1 MPSPDPSQPMIRTVD
16 VRVDYDDVIAVQDM
30 NLTIPHG
37 EIFGLIGPNGAGK
50 TSTIRVL
57 ATLQQPTYGEL
68 FIDGI
73 DAGEHPGQ
81 VHRIMGYMPDQA
93 PVYDEL
99 KVWEFLDLFAAA
111 HFLSRSQRRERIDA
125 LIRQVDLFSKRDA
138 KAGGLSLGMKQR
150 LCIAK
155 TLLHDPKVMLLD
167 EPFSGIDPIG
177 RIQLREVMIK
187 LGREGR
193 TILVSSHILTEMSE
207 FCTSI
212 GIMEKGRMIVSGR
225 VDDIITQL
233 QAHTLLIVE
242 LIEVH
247 ERMMEIVKG
256 HPNTLD
262 ATTTDHRIE
271 VAFTGTHHDAADL
284 LALLIKES
292 VRVKAFYE
300 KRMDV
305 EGILLKVGAREV
317 S

>member
-1 MPSPDPSQPMIRTVD
+1 MIRTVD

-30 NLTIPHG
+30 NLTIPRG
-37 EIFGLIGPNGAGK
+37 EVFGLIGPNGAGK

-57 ATLQQPTYGEL
+57 ATLQQPTYGD
-68 FIDGI
+68 IYINGI
-73 DAGEHPGQ
+73 DATEHPNQ
-81 VHRIMGYMPDQA
+81 VHKVLGYMPDQA
-93 PVYDEL
+93 PVYDDL

-111 HFLSRSQRRERIDA
+111 HFLPRSQRRERVDG
-125 LIRQVDLFSKRDA
+125 LIRTVDLHAKRDA
-138 KAGGLSLGMKQR
+138 KAGSLSLGMKQR

-155 TLLHDPKVMLLD
+155 TLLHDPQVMLLD

-177 RIQLREVMIK
+177 RIQLRELMIK

-212 GIMEKGRMIVSGR
+212 GIMEKGRMVVSGR

-233 QAHTLLIVE
+233 QAHTMIIVE
-242 LIEVH
+242 MIEVH
-247 ERMMEIVKG
+247 ERAMDLVKS

-271 VAFTGTHHDAADL
+271 VAFTGTHSDAADL
-284 LALLIKES
+284 LSLLVKED

-305 EGILLKVGAREV
+305 EGILLKVGAKEV